1 MKQSKHIR
9 VLLADDHAVL
19 RKGLSALLAE
29 NDGIEIAGEAE
40 NGEEAVAFAGRC
52 RPDAIVM
59 DLVMPGMD
67 GLEATLK
74 IIRNDPDAKILLLT
88 TFGEAEAIRTA
99 LKSGARGAATKDIDP
114 EELVGA
120 IRTVA
125 SGGTFVSQSL
135 KGLLEE
141 DDAIDSLTP
150 RQREILVDISQGF
163 TNNDISVKYGIAL
176 PTVKDHIRLLFEK
189 LGVSNRAEAASLA
202 VRRRMA

>member
-1 MKQSKHIR
+1 MKSRTVR

-29 NDGIEIAGEAE
+29 HGGIEVVGEAE
-40 NGEEAVAFAGRC
+40 DGAEAVALAERLE
-52 RPDAIVM
+52 PDVVVM
-59 DLVMPGMD
+59 DLAMPRMD

-74 IIRNDPDAKILLLT
+74 IVGRDPGAKVLMLT

-99 LKSGARGAATKDIDP
+99 LRSGARGAATKDIDP

-120 IRTVA
+120 IRTIA
-125 SGGTFVSQSL
+125 SGGTFVSDSL
-135 KGLLEE
+135 KGLV
-141 DDAIDSLTP
+141 DDADGAANLTP

-189 LGVSNRAEAASLA
+189 LGVANRAEAASLA

>member
-1 MKQSKHIR
+1 MKQSKRIR

-29 NDGIEIAGEAE
+29 NEGIEIAGEAE
-40 NGEEAVAFAGRC
+40 NGEEAVALAGRC

-59 DLVMPGMD
+59 DLVMPRMD

-99 LKSGARGAATKDIDP
+99 LKSGAKGAVTKDLDP
-114 EELVGA
+114 DELVAA

-125 SGGTFVSQSL
+125 SGGTFVAQSL
-135 KGLLEE
+135 KGLLD

>member
-1 MKQSKHIR
+1 MKSRTVR

-29 NDGIEIAGEAE
+29 HGGIEVVGEAE
-40 NGEEAVAFAGRC
+40 DGAEAVALAERLE
-52 RPDAIVM
+52 PDVVVM
-59 DLVMPGMD
+59 DLAMPRMD

-74 IIRNDPDAKILLLT
+74 IVGRDPGAKVLMLT

-99 LKSGARGAATKDIDP
+99 LRSGARGAATKDIDP
-114 EELVGA
+114 DELVSA

-125 SGGTFVSQSL
+125 SGGTFVSDSL
-135 KGLLEE
+135 KGLV
-141 DDAIDSLTP
+141 DDADGAANLTP

-189 LGVSNRAEAASLA
+189 LGVANRAEAASLA

>member
-1 MKQSKHIR
+1 MKQSKRIR

-29 NDGIEIAGEAE
+29 NEGIEIAGEAE
-40 NGEEAVAFAGRC
+40 NGEEAVALAGRC

-59 DLVMPGMD
+59 DLVMPRMD

-99 LKSGARGAATKDIDP
+99 LKSGAKGAVTKDLDP
-114 EELVGA
+114 DELVAA

-125 SGGTFVSQSL
+125 SGGTFVAQSL
-135 KGLLEE
+135 KSLLD

>member
-1 MKQSKHIR
+1 MKQSKRIR

-29 NDGIEIAGEAE
+29 NDGIEVAGEAE
-40 NGEEAVAFAGRC
+40 NGAEAVALAARLK
-52 RPDAIVM
+52 PDVVVM
-59 DLVMPGMD
+59 DLVMPVMD

-74 IIRNDPDAKILLLT
+74 IVEGDPDAKILLLT

-99 LKSGARGAATKDIDP
+99 LKSGAKGAVTKDLDP
-114 EELVGA
+114 DELVAA

-125 SGGTFVSQSL
+125 SGGTFVAQSL
-135 KGLLEE
+135 KSLLD